1 MFLHR
6 TTRWSTAR
14 NQKLSGRVEKQRL
27 VMLSPKDPYFF
38 SHLTWFSFGFHIS
51 SSYCIFHEI
60 ILINYNIGDFQNSY
74 EIDNAINLFYDNHNR
89 VKLSSSNN
97 IKAAALN
104 NYLLRCKIVTSLD
117 WRVTE
122 KLEAKIW
129 KRIGRPV
136 ELTILFS
143 SPAETNF
150 KWYWQWHLR
159 FIVYRSKTPW
169 NRDERTR

>member
-1 MFLHR
+1 
-6 TTRWSTAR
+6 
-14 NQKLSGRVEKQRL
+14 
-27 VMLSPKDPYFF
+27 MLSPKDPYLF
-38 SHLTWFSFGFHIS
+38 SHLGFHIS
-51 SSYCIFHEI
+51 ASYCIFHET
-60 ILINYNIGDFQNSY
+60 ILINYNIGDLQNSY

-97 IKAAALN
+97 IKTAALN

-129 KRIGRPV
+129 KIIGWRPV

-150 KWYWQWHLR
+150 KWYWRWPLR
-159 FIVYRSKTPW
+159 FIVYRSRTPW
-169 NRDERTR
+169 NRDERTQ